1 MVSVRVLSLL
11 GTILSAV
18 NIQSAF
24 AHTAG
29 VEASTATVHKQDALP
44 RVLVLATG
52 GTISGKINTR
62 SAIGYDAGAV
72 TGQQLIAGVPGVEKL
87 AQLQVEQIS
96 NIASQNMNSQVWF
109 KLAERI
115 RKAFAN
121 NEADAIVITHGTDT
135 MEETAFFLDNV
146 IGDSRPVILTGAMRP
161 STAISA
167 DGPAN
172 MYEAVKVAAD
182 PQARGRG
189 VLVVLNDV
197 IQSARGVSK
206 MHTTELQTFHS
217 PNLGPTGY
225 VDPASV
231 RFITAAKPRQ
241 PLALP
246 ADHTLAQV
254 QIVYAHADMDAQQ
267 IDDAV
272 KDGARGIVIAGMG
285 DGNVSDTAL
294 AGIERARKAGVIV
307 VRSTRVGSG
316 MTNRN
321 VEVDD
326 DRYGLIASMD
336 LNPQKARILLQLLL
350 ANGKTK
356 PEDIQLAFQAGL

>member
-1 MVSVRVLSLL
+1 MQPALAHAGQV
-11 GTILSAV
+11 GSA
-18 NIQSAF
+18 I
-24 AHTAG
+24 
-29 VEASTATVHKQDALP
+29 ATMHKQDSLP

-52 GTISGKINTR
+52 GTISGKADTR

-72 TGQQLIAGVPGVEKL
+72 SGQQLIAGVPGVEKL
-87 AQLQVEQIS
+87 AQLQVEQVS
-96 NIASQNMNSQVWF
+96 NIASQNMNNQVWF

-115 RKAFAN
+115 RQAFAK
-121 NEADAIVITHGTDT
+121 NEADAVVITHGTDT

-146 IGDSRPVILTGAMRP
+146 IRVSRPVILTGAMRP

-189 VLVVLNDV
+189 VLVVLNDA

-217 PNLGPTGY
+217 PNLGVVGY
-225 VDPASV
+225 VDPATV
-231 RFITAAKPRQ
+231 RFITAVKPRQ

-246 ADHTLAQV
+246 VDHMLPQV
-254 QIVYAHADMDAQQ
+254 QIVYGHADMDARQ

-294 AGIERARKAGVIV
+294 AGMERARKAGVVV

-316 MTNRN
+316 FTNRN

-326 DRYGLIASMD
+326 DRYGLVASMD

-350 ANGKTK
+350 ANGKTT
-356 PEDIQLAFQAGL
+356 PEDIQSAFQAGL

>member
-1 MVSVRVLSLL
+1 MVSVRVLPLL
-11 GTILSAV
+11 GAIVGLASMQNTISHA
-18 NIQSAF
+18 ADM
-24 AHTAG
+24 G
-29 VEASTATVHKQDALP
+29 ASGTVHQQASLP

-52 GTISGKINTR
+52 GTISGKADSR
-62 SAIGYDAGAV
+62 SAIGYNAGGV

-109 KLAERI
+109 KLAARI
-115 RKAFAN
+115 QQVFAN
-121 NEADAIVITHGTDT
+121 NEADAVVITHGTDT

-146 IGDSRPVILTGAMRP
+146 IDSPHPVILTGAMRP

-189 VLVVLNDV
+189 VLVVLNDA

-206 MHTTELQTFHS
+206 MHTTDLQTFHS
-217 PNLGPTGY
+217 PNLGLAGT
-225 VDPASV
+225 VDPATV
-231 RFITAAKPRQ
+231 RFIGIAKPRQ
-241 PLALP
+241 HLALP
-246 ADHTLAQV
+246 SEPALPQV
-254 QIVYAHADMDAQQ
+254 QIVYAHADMDARQ
-267 IDDAV
+267 IDNAV
-272 KDGARGIVIAGMG
+272 KDGARGIIVAGMG

-294 AGIERARKAGVIV
+294 AGIERARKAGVLV

-316 MTNRN
+316 FTNRN

-326 DRYGLIASMD
+326 DRYGLVTSMD

-350 ANGKTK
+350 AHGKTE
-356 PEDIQLAFQAGL
+356 PDDIQAAFQAGL

>member
-1 MVSVRVLSLL
+1 MVSARGL
-11 GTILSAV
+11 TILAAILGVASVMPVPLYAESAGAP
-18 NIQSAF
+18 SA
-24 AHTAG
+24 T
-29 VEASTATVHKQDALP
+29 HKQVSLP

-52 GTISGKINTR
+52 GTISGKADNR

-96 NIASQNMNSQVWF
+96 NIASQNMNSQIWF
-109 KLAERI
+109 RLAERI
-115 RKAFAN
+115 RQVFAK

-146 IGDSRPVILTGAMRP
+146 VGDAGPVILTGAMRP

-172 MYEAVKVAAD
+172 MYEAVKVAVD

-189 VLVVLNDV
+189 VLVVLNDEV
-197 IQSARGVSK
+197 QSARAVSK
-206 MHTTELQTFHS
+206 MHTTALQTFHS
-217 PNLGPTGY
+217 PNLGPAGY
-225 VDPASV
+225 VDPSSV
-231 RFITAAKPRQ
+231 RFVAPAKPR
-241 PLALP
+241 LHLDLP
-246 ADHTLAQV
+246 ADHKLPRV

-267 IDDAV
+267 IDNAV

-285 DGNVSDTAL
+285 DGNVSTEAL
-294 AGIERARKAGVIV
+294 AGIERATKAGVVV
-307 VRSTRVGSG
+307 VRSTRVGNG
-316 MTNRN
+316 FVNRD

-326 DRYGLIASMD
+326 DHYGLVVSMD

-350 ANGKTK
+350 ANGKTLAA
-356 PEDIQLAFQAGL
+356 DIQKAFSAGF

>member
-1 MVSVRVLSLL
+1 MVSVRVLPLL
-11 GTILSAV
+11 GVLLGATSMLPGFSYAEGSGVSSAV
-18 NIQSAF
+18 SQKSA
-24 AHTAG
+24 
-29 VEASTATVHKQDALP
+29 DLP

-52 GTISGKINTR
+52 GTISGKADSR

-72 TGQQLIAGVPGVEKL
+72 SGQQLMAGVPGVEKL
-87 AQLQVEQIS
+87 AQLRVEQIS
-96 NIASQNMNSQVWF
+96 NIASQNMNHQVWF

-115 RKAFAN
+115 QQAFAR

-146 IGDSRPVILTGAMRP
+146 IGESRPVILTGAMRP

-182 PQARGRG
+182 PQAHGRG
-189 VLVVLNDV
+189 VLVVLNDEV
-197 IQSARGVSK
+197 HSARGVSK
-206 MHTTELQTFHS
+206 MHTTDLQTFHS
-217 PNLGPTGY
+217 PNLGLVGY
-225 VDPASV
+225 VDPATV
-231 RFITAAKPRQ
+231 RFITVARPHQ
-241 PLALP
+241 HLALP
-246 ADHTLAQV
+246 AEHTLPQV
-254 QIVYAHADMDAQQ
+254 QIVYGHADMDAQQ

-285 DGNVSDTAL
+285 DGNISDTAL
-294 AGIERARKAGVIV
+294 AGLERARKAGVVV

-316 MTNRN
+316 FTNRN

-326 DRYGLIASMD
+326 DRYGFVTSMD

-350 ANGKTK
+350 ADGESK
-356 PEDIQLAFQAGL
+356 PEEIQAAFRAGL

>member
-1 MVSVRVLSLL
+1 MVSVRGLPILAAIL
-11 GTILSAV
+11 GVASVMPVYSYAEGAGAPPAV
-18 NIQSAF
+18 HQLVS
-24 AHTAG
+24 
-29 VEASTATVHKQDALP
+29 LP

-52 GTISGKINTR
+52 GTISGKADTR

-72 TGQQLIAGVPGVEKL
+72 TGEQLIAGVPGVEKL

-115 RKAFAN
+115 RRAFAN
-121 NEADAIVITHGTDT
+121 NEADAVVITHGTDT

-146 IGDSRPVILTGAMRP
+146 IGDARPVILTGAMRP

-172 MYEAVKVAAD
+172 MYEAVKVAVD

-189 VLVVLNDV
+189 VLVVLNDEV
-197 IQSARGVSK
+197 QSARGVSK
-206 MHTTELQTFHS
+206 MHTTALQTFHS
-217 PNLGPTGY
+217 PNLGPVGY

-231 RFITAAKPRQ
+231 RFVAPAKPQ
-241 PLALP
+241 QHLDLP
-246 ADHTLAQV
+246 ADHKLPRV

-272 KDGARGIVIAGMG
+272 KGGARGIVIAGMG
-285 DGNVSDTAL
+285 DGNVSTDAL
-294 AGIERARKAGVIV
+294 AGIERATKAGVVV
-307 VRSTRVGSG
+307 VRSTRVGNG
-316 MTNRN
+316 FVNRD

-326 DRYGLIASMD
+326 DHYGLVASMD

-350 ANGKTK
+350 ANGKTAAA
-356 PEDIQLAFQAGL
+356 DIQKAFSAGF